1 MTSKEECEQL
11 LNALLPFALD
21 QLKKHGEFYPFGAVL
36 LKNDEIRLTAA
47 DTGEEHSDSTRII
60 GQLNKAHK
68 KQAEQGK
75 IKASG
80 ICWDAKV
87 SLENGVYSDAVIIS
101 LEHMDHYSVIIGQPY
116 KRGFLNK
123 LQTRSLFAQSG
134 KHDIFA

>member
-11 LNALLPFALD
+11 LNALLPFALN

-36 LKNDEIRLTAA
+36 LKNDEICLTAV
-47 DTGEEHSDSTRII
+47 DPGEENPNSTWMIN
-60 GQLNKAHK
+60 QLNKVHK
-68 KQAEQGK
+68 KQGEQGE

-87 SLENGVYSDAVIIS
+87 SLKTGVQSDAVIVS

-116 KRGFLNK
+116 KLGFLK
-123 LQTRSLFAQSG
+123 TLQTGSIFAQTG